1 MPKYINVDNNLNQT
15 KKAGQSRRR
24 RSGHS
29 TLRIIMLTA
38 TLAVVSL
45 ILVVVSI
52 YSSARISAL
61 NQNKHQLEYALKKTQ
76 NQLETLKPEMEEV
89 KASLNELVNSRIPG
103 LYKLEVNKVMDVQ
116 SEQIKNIV
124 FTLLKRSGKIYYKYL
139 LVVENNSVKKL
150 SPSFKVLLFN
160 RNGIHIATHKVEDGT
175 VLTVGE
181 SRDYT
186 SEIEF
191 LFEAEP
197 RYFYIDNLTLTAG

>member
-1 MPKYINVDNNLNQT
+1 MPKYINADNNLNQT
-15 KKAGQSRRR
+15 KKAGQSRRS

-29 TLRIIMLTA
+29 TLRIIMLAA

-103 LYKLEVNKVMDVQ
+103 LYKLETNKVMDVQ

-124 FTLLKRSGKIYYKYL
+124 FTVLKRSGKIYYKYL
-139 LVVENNSVKKL
+139 LVVENNSAKKL

-160 RNGIHIATHKVEDGT
+160 RDGIHVATHKVEDGT
-175 VLTVGE
+175 ELTAGE

-197 RYFYIDNLTLTAG
+197 RYFYIDNLILTAG